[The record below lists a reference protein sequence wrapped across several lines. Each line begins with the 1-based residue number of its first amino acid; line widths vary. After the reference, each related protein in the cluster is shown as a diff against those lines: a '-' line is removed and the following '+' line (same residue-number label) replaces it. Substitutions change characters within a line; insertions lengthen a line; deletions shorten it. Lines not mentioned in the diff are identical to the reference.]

1 MVELTFLYLSNLNKY
16 FFLNEINKCGS
27 VLLLF
32 CRRTR
37 RTKFCC
43 LYVQGV
49 EIALCFVMRKDC
61 INICIDS
68 ARINSFIVYVILKA
82 MKFSISLYYNAVC
95 DIIYMLYPSN
105 FIVYLN
111 KQYVAIF
118 LTIFAFSYME
128 KT

>member
-1 MVELTFLYLSNLNKY
+1 MVELIFLYLSNLNKY
-16 FFLNEINKCGS
+16 FFLNEINECGS

-82 MKFSISLYYNAVC
+82 MKYAFHYYNAVC
-95 DIIYMLYPSN
+95 DIILMLYPS
-105 FIVYLN
+105 
-111 KQYVAIF
+111 
-118 LTIFAFSYME
+118 
-128 KT
+128 